1 MKAHHVYDC
10 YLLLSQCLNFGPIFR
25 KWSEILTF
33 PPNWS
38 ELGILFHEKLE
49 KWTFHMKLVSIFAL
63 KLRGTNPPMGCITT
77 SLVTVTFSV
86 QIEDASLANAM
97 SMTLLTTH
105 FSFI

>member
-1 MKAHHVYDC
+1 
-10 YLLLSQCLNFGPIFR
+10 
-25 KWSEILTF
+25 
-33 PPNWS
+33 
-38 ELGILFHEKLE
+38 
-49 KWTFHMKLVSIFAL
+49 MKLASIFAL
-63 KLRGTNPPMGCITT
+63 KLQGTNPPMGCITT

>member
-1 MKAHHVYDC
+1 MLIAITFT
-10 YLLLSQCLNFGPIFR
+10 QCWQFGQIFR

-49 KWTFHMKLVSIFAL
+49 KLTFHMKLASIFAL

-77 SLVTVTFSV
+77 SLATVTFSV